1 MTVAQSEPTSSVIG
15 PSAHAPLEQWLAY
28 LLSIHPTEIDMGLT
42 RVTKVAE
49 RLNVLDLGSSKI
61 VTVGG
66 TNGKGTTC
74 AMLENIL
81 RLSGLTVGVYSSPHM
96 LRYNERVRINA
107 QDASDDAFVA
117 AFEQIEAARA
127 EISLTFFEYATLAG
141 LILFKAAKLDVVILE
156 VGLGGRL
163 DATNLIDADISV
175 VTSVD
180 LDHEAYLGNTRE
192 QVGREKAGIF
202 RQGKPAIV
210 GEPNLPHTVNDVAQ
224 QLGAKLYRVGTEF
237 TYQQHGH
244 SWDYQGQV
252 LKLNQLSLPTLPLP
266 NAATVI
272 AIIEHGWPDIAA
284 DIIAKGISSARL
296 TGRLEQ
302 VSEQP
307 LILLDVAHN
316 PHAARFLV
324 KQLTPIVAGK
334 RVFALCGM
342 LKDKD
347 IGGVLPVVSPLID
360 TWYLVSLQGER
371 GAHASQLRQTLTQ
384 GTKAWEF
391 EDIAT
396 AWTALKAQIQ
406 PADVVIVFG
415 SFYTVAGF
423 KSLFKQDNRFV

>member
-1 MTVAQSEPTSSVIG
+1 MLT
-15 PSAHAPLEQWLAY
+15 APASNAALEQWLDY

-42 RVTKVAE
+42 RVSKVAQT
-49 RLNVLDLGSSKI
+49 LGLLDLGQSKI
-61 VTVGG
+61 VTVAG

-96 LRYNERVRINA
+96 LKYNERVRINGS
-107 QDASDDAFVA
+107 DASDSAFVA

-163 DATNLIDADISV
+163 DATNIIDADISV

-180 LDHEAYLGNTRE
+180 LDHESYLGNTRE
-192 QVGREKAGIF
+192 LVGREKAGIF
-202 RQGKPAIV
+202 RRGKAAIV
-210 GEPNLPHTVNDVAQ
+210 GEPNLPHTVNDVANEV
-224 QLGAKLYRVGTEF
+224 GAILYRVGNEF
-237 TYQQHGH
+237 SYQVHGNLW
-244 SWDYQGQV
+244 SFQGQV
-252 LKLNQLSLPTLPLP
+252 LKLHYLALPTLPLP
-266 NAATVI
+266 NAATVL
-272 AIIEHGWPDIAA
+272 AVIEQGWPDIAPA
-284 DIIAKGISSARL
+284 IIAQGISTARL
-296 TGRLEQ
+296 TGRLER

-307 LILLDVAHN
+307 LVLLDVAHN

-324 KQLTPIVAGK
+324 QQLAPMVVGK

-347 IGGVLPVVSPLID
+347 IAGVLPVIHPLVD
-360 TWYLVSLQGER
+360 TWYLVSLHGER
-371 GAHASQLRQTLTQ
+371 GASSAMLRKTLAPEAS
-384 GTKAWEF
+384 AFEF
-391 EDIAT
+391 ESIAE
-396 AWTALKAQIQ
+396 AWSALKAQIN
-406 PADVVIVFG
+406 PDDVVIVFG

-423 KSLFKQDNRFV
+423 KSQFMQEVRFV